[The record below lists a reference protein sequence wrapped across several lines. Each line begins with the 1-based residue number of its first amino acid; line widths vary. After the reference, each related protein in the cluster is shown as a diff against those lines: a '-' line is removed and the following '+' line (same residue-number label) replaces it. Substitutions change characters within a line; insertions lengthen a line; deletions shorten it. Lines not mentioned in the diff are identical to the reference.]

1 MTLLQLK
8 YFIAVAETGNVSKA
22 AGELFVSRPTI
33 SRALRELEDEFGVSL
48 FERTNVGLVLTEDGR
63 FFYEKCRE
71 LVRKSDT
78 LESQMH
84 AIRER
89 LMPTASR
96 TVKLCLSPT
105 TSLTVFPQL
114 YRELMR
120 EYPDIDVV
128 PIEYGAVQ
136 ARTALEEGTIDFHL
150 ASDVGWGHPPASFR
164 SLELYRK
171 EFVFCVSK
179 DNPLAKKSFV
189 TIEDIKN
196 EPIAC
201 FNQYYYYESYLE
213 SRFTENGLTP
223 NVVFRTFQLSALR
236 EMVAANLACA
246 ALMQGAIDDGEEIV
260 GLTFK
265 PVRYWTAAI
274 TWNDAAPRNSACE
287 DFLRFAKDFAERFR
301 AAHTGEGGAK

>member
-33 SRALRELEDEFGVSL
+33 SRALREIEDEFGVPL
-48 FERTNVGLVLTEDGR
+48 FERTNAGLVLTEDGR
-63 FFYEKCRE
+63 FFHEKCRE
-71 LVRKSDT
+71 IVRKSDL

-84 AIRER
+84 AIKES

-96 TVKLCLSPT
+96 TVKLCVSPT

-114 YRELMR
+114 YRELR
-120 EYPDIDVV
+120 EEYPDIDVV
-128 PIEYGAVQ
+128 PMEYGAIQ
-136 ARTALEEGTIDFHL
+136 ARAALEEGTIDFHI
-150 ASDVGWGHPPASFR
+150 ASDVSWGEPPATFR
-164 SLELYRK
+164 SLELYKK

-189 TIEDIKN
+189 TIEDVKD

-201 FNQYYYYESYLE
+201 FNQYYYYKSYLE
-213 SRFTENGLTP
+213 SRFAKSGLVP

-236 EMVAANLACA
+236 EMVASNLACA
-246 ALMQGAIDDGEEIV
+246 ALMQGAIDDGRDVI

-265 PVRYWTAAI
+265 PVQYWTAAI
-274 TWNDAAPRNSACE
+274 TWNAAAPRNSACE
-287 DFLRFAKDFAERFR
+287 DFLRFAQGFSERFR
-301 AAHTGEGGAK
+301 AEQSVKGGAE